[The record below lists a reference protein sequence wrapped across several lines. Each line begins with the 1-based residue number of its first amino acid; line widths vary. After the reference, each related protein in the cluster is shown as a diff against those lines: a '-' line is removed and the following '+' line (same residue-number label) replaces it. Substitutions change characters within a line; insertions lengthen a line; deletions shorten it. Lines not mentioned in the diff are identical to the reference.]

1 MFSCWVFWAPMVS
14 VMPPLSLCCPQVYFH
29 CKFKMSILC
38 CSLVQ
43 LIVSK
48 LNTMKPFP
56 QTSIKCQK
64 KINCQGIH
72 WSENSDFY
80 LSIFLGD
87 DVIHHYESIAIPIP
101 VFQTHVSL
109 PLPEPVPL
117 PYNIDRESLLH
128 MVCMERIGDLSCE
141 RRDICLATGHSF
153 CKSCT
158 FAIANNRI
166 RLWRVN
172 KKINALMQ

>member
-1 MFSCWVFWAPMVS
+1 M
-14 VMPPLSLCCPQVYFH
+14 
-29 CKFKMSILC
+29 K
-38 CSLVQ
+38 Q
-43 LIVSK
+43 L
-48 LNTMKPFP
+48 P

-64 KINCQGIH
+64 K
-72 WSENSDFY
+72 
-80 LSIFLGD
+80 SIARGYIDQKILISIYHFFLGD
-87 DVIHHYESIAIPIP
+87 DVIHPYESIAIPIP

-117 PYNIDRESLLH
+117 PYSIDRESLLH

-158 FAIANNRI
+158 FAIANSRI